1 MVVILL
7 FVLLGLIFAEE
18 KNLEFF
24 IKKALENNLE
34 LKAERSR
41 VKIYEY
47 EYKSIRGTLFPTFKL
62 SETYTRTD
70 VPGYVLFG
78 KLNQERITELDFVP
92 DKLNDPE
99 PLDNYET
106 MFSLEIPI
114 WMGGKLRAFKKMAKY
129 RWEAQKLNYL
139 RKEEEV
145 ILKVYKTYADA
156 VLAKESIKVAEQA
169 VKDAEEHLRLAKKA
183 YEVGT
188 ALFAD
193 VLRAKV
199 YHAKALENLK
209 KAKNNYEVA
218 KRSLELL
225 INEKLGDF
233 EVEDLGGCEPVDKE
247 YVIQV
252 ALESR
257 EDYKAAGYFVKS
269 MEEGVKSAYAN
280 LLPQVFAFANY
291 FLYDQNTPFG
301 SQGESYMVG
310 VGVSWEFNLGFSPI
324 YKAKSFKE
332 KKLSITHQRELLKKA
347 IFFEI
352 DKAFKE
358 YENALYSL
366 KSAESRVKQAKEVV
380 RVLQKRY
387 ENGMARMVDLLD
399 AQTQLDMARLDYVKA
414 LRDCNVARAEVLF
427 SGGILKE
434 EVMR

>member
-1 MVVILL
+1 MIVLLL
-7 FVLLGLIFAEE
+7 FVLLGLAFAEE
-18 KNLEFF
+18 KSLEFF
-24 IKKALENNLE
+24 IRKALENNLE
-34 LKAERSR
+34 LKAERNK
-41 VKIYEY
+41 VKAYEY
-47 EYKSIRGTLFPTFKL
+47 EYKSVRGKLFPTFKL

-78 KLNQERITELDFVP
+78 KLNQERITQLDFVP
-92 DKLNDPE
+92 NKLNNPDA
-99 PLDNYET
+99 LDNYET
-106 MFSLEIPI
+106 KLTLEIPV
-114 WMGGKLRAFKKMAKY
+114 WMGGKLRAFKRMSKY
-129 RWEAQKLNYL
+129 MWEAQRLNYL

-145 ILKVYKTYADA
+145 ILKVYKAYANA
-156 VLAKESIKVAEQA
+156 VLAKESIKVAKQA
-169 VKDAEEHLRLAKKA
+169 VRDAEEHLRLAKKA

-199 YHAKALENLK
+199 YYAKALENLE

-218 KRSLELL
+218 KRALELL
-225 INEKLGDF
+225 INENLGDF
-233 EVEDLGGCEPVDKE
+233 DVKDFEVCEQIDKE
-247 YVIQV
+247 RVVRI
-252 ALESR
+252 ALENR
-257 EDYKAAGYFVKS
+257 EDYRATRYFAKS
-269 MEEGVKSAYAN
+269 MEEGVRSAYADM
-280 LLPQVFAFANY
+280 LPQVFAFANY
-291 FLYDQNTPFG
+291 FMYDQNTPFG

-310 VGVSWEFNLGFSPI
+310 VGISWEFNLGFSPI

-352 DKAFKE
+352 DKAYKN

-366 KSAESRVKQAKEVV
+366 KSAESRVKQAEEVV

-427 SGGILKE
+427 AGGILKE

>member
-1 MVVILL
+1 MLLLL
-7 FVLLGLIFAEE
+7 FAFIGFLFAEE
-18 KNLEFF
+18 KSLDFF

-34 LKAERSR
+34 LKAERNK
-41 VKIYEY
+41 VKSYEY
-47 EYKSIRGTLFPTFKL
+47 EYKSVRGMLFPTFKL
-62 SETYTRTD
+62 SETYTKTD

-78 KLNQERITELDFVP
+78 KLNQERITEFDFDP
-92 DKLNDPE
+92 NKLNNPDS
-99 PLDNYET
+99 LDNYET
-106 MFSLEIPI
+106 KFTLQVPV
-114 WMGGKLRAFKKMAKY
+114 WMGGKLRAFKNMSKY
-129 RWEAQKLNYL
+129 MWQAQEFNYR

-145 ILKVYKTYADA
+145 ILKVYKAYANA
-156 VLAKESIKVAEQA
+156 VLAKESIKVAQQA
-169 VKDAEEHLRLAKKA
+169 VKDAEEHLKLAKKA

-199 YHAKALENLK
+199 YYAKALENLK

-218 KRSLELL
+218 KRALELL

-233 EVEDLGGCEPVDKE
+233 DVKDFEGCEKIDKE
-247 YVIQV
+247 QVIKV
-252 ALESR
+252 ALENR
-257 EDYKAAGYFVKS
+257 EDYKATYYFVKS

-280 LLPQVFAFANY
+280 MLPQVFAFANY
-291 FLYDQNTPFG
+291 FMYDNNTPFG

-310 VGVSWEFNLGFSPI
+310 VGLSWEFNLGFSPI

-332 KKLSITHQRELLKKA
+332 KKLSVAHQRELLKKA

-352 DKAFKE
+352 DKAYKN

-380 RVLQKRY
+380 RVLQRRY

-427 SGGILKE
+427 AGGILKE

>member
-1 MVVILL
+1 MVLILL
-7 FVLLGLIFAEE
+7 FALLSVALAEE
-18 KNLEFF
+18 KGLDFF

-34 LKAERSR
+34 LKAERNK
-41 VKIYEY
+41 VKAYEY
-47 EYKSIRGTLFPTFKL
+47 EYKSVRGMLFPTFKL

-78 KLNQERITELDFVP
+78 KLNQERITPFDFNP
-92 DKLNDPE
+92 NKLNNPDS
-99 PLDNYET
+99 LDNYET
-106 MFSLEIPI
+106 KLTLQVPV
-114 WMGGKLRAFKKMAKY
+114 WMGGKLRAFKNMAKY
-129 RWEAQKLNYL
+129 MWEAQKLNYQ

-145 ILKVYKTYADA
+145 ILKIYKAYANA

-183 YEVGT
+183 YEVGI

-199 YHAKALENLK
+199 YYAKALENLK
-209 KAKNNYEVA
+209 KAKNNYKVA
-218 KRSLELL
+218 KKALELL
-225 INEKLGDF
+225 INENIGDF
-233 EVEDLGGCEPVDKE
+233 DVQDFKGCPSISEEEVLK
-247 YVIQV
+247 V

-257 EDYKAAGYFVKS
+257 EDYRATKYFAKS

-280 LLPQVFAFANY
+280 MLPQVFAFANY
-291 FLYDQNTPFG
+291 FMYDQNTPFG
-301 SQGESYMVG
+301 SEGESYMVG
-310 VGVSWEFNLGFSPI
+310 IGLSWEFNLGFSPI
-324 YKAKSFKE
+324 FKAKSFKE

-352 DKAFKE
+352 DKAYKN

-366 KSAESRVKQAKEVV
+366 KSAENRVKQAKEVV

-399 AQTQLDMARLDYVKA
+399 AQTQLDMARFDYVKA

-427 SGGILKE
+427 AGGILKE

>member
-1 MVVILL
+1 MVLILL
-7 FVLLGLIFAEE
+7 FVLIGIAAAEE
-18 KNLEFF
+18 KGLEFF

-34 LKAERSR
+34 LRAERNK
-41 VKIYEY
+41 VKSYEC
-47 EYKSIRGTLFPTFKL
+47 EYKSVRGMLFPTFKL
-62 SETYTRTD
+62 SETYTKTD

-78 KLNQERITELDFVP
+78 KLNQERITQFDFAP
-92 DKLNDPE
+92 NKLNNPDS
-99 PLDNYET
+99 LDNYET
-106 MFSLEIPI
+106 KFSLEIPV
-114 WMGGKLRAFKKMAKY
+114 WMGGKLRAFKNMSKY
-129 RWEAQKLNYL
+129 MWQAQKLNYL

-145 ILKVYKTYADA
+145 ILKVYEAYANA
-156 VLAKESIKVAEQA
+156 VLAKESIKVAKQA
-169 VKDAEEHLRLAKKA
+169 VRDAEEHLRLAKKA

-199 YHAKALENLK
+199 YHAKALENLE

-218 KRSLELL
+218 KKALELL
-225 INEKLGDF
+225 INEELGEFDVKDF
-233 EVEDLGGCEPVDKE
+233 EGCESVEREK
-247 YVIQV
+247 VINV
-252 ALESR
+252 ALANR
-257 EDYKAAGYFVKS
+257 EDYRATKYFIKS
-269 MEEGVKSAYAN
+269 MEEGVRSAYADV
-280 LLPQVFAFANY
+280 LPQVFAFANY
-291 FLYDQNTPFG
+291 FMYDQNNPFG
-301 SQGESYMVG
+301 NQGESYMVG
-310 VGVSWEFNLGFSPI
+310 VGLSWAFNLGFSPI

-332 KKLSITHQRELLKKA
+332 KRLSVTHQRELLKKA

-366 KSAESRVKQAKEVV
+366 RSAESRVKQAKEVV

-414 LRDCNVARAEVLF
+414 LRDCNVARAKVLF